1 MIRCLAHLWKVFRQ
15 DRRGTVFVE
24 AIIVL
29 PVITIF
35 AAGVFEF
42 GNVLWQRHQ
51 IQVGVRDAARY
62 LARCPADNTCSQAV
76 ARNIA
81 FFGKPVVGEAEVPR
95 VPGWPGSATNADFE
109 TALSFVELGPDLTA
123 PEIRRIQAT
132 GQLTYLPSPWFGAL
146 GIGALSLEYSHIQR
160 LIGR

>member
-1 MIRCLAHLWKVFRQ
+1 MICGLQHLWTAFRQ
-15 DRRGTVFVE
+15 DRRGAVFVE
-24 AIIVL
+24 TIIVL

-62 LARCPADNTCSQAV
+62 LARCPADNTCSEQV

-81 FFGKPVVGEAEVPR
+81 FFGKPAVGATEVPR
-95 VPGWPGSATNADFE
+95 VPNWPTAATTDAFE
-109 TALSFVELGPDLTA
+109 TALAFVELAPDVTA
-123 PEIRRIQAT
+123 PEIRRIQVT
-132 GQLTYLPSPWFGAL
+132 GQLSYQASPWFGAL
-146 GIGALSLEYSHIQR
+146 GIEALTLEYTHVQR
-160 LIGR
+160 IIGR